1 VRFEVCR
8 SGRAWTYYACLLT
21 GLAVGGAFGAPAAHA
36 AVGATP
42 GSFQVSQTGAATYS
56 IPIWVPPGPRGM
68 QPNIALTYNSSAG
81 IGPLGIGWSISGLS
95 SIYRCQRT
103 YAQDGAAAP
112 VTLTV
117 SDAFCIDGKRLQLV
131 SGIYGEAGSTYQ
143 TEIADFSNVTAYGTA
158 GSGPAYFVVQTADG
172 HTYTY
177 GSGGNSQVIA
187 SGTSPGTA
195 LSWQLSQES
204 DRAGNTVMNIG
215 YSTTNA
221 TGVVVPSTISW
232 SPTVYQSS
240 SFNYTMY
247 LNYGANVAQS
257 STSGYEAG
265 TPISDSNLLASITV
279 SSSGTTVRNYVLSYE
294 LSPTTSREELTQ
306 VQECANA
313 GATNCLAP
321 TTITYQSGAIGV
333 STSSSSLNMGSTQ
346 ALIANYDL
354 NGDGYRDVVFQNS
367 AGTWYVA
374 FGSASG
380 YGTPVSTGVTTP
392 LLLSYG
398 QGYLLIGDL
407 LGKGSAGFMA
417 SNGGTWWYYTWNGSG
432 FSGASTG
439 VAVDTAASSFA
450 LADTDGDG
458 LPDLVSLELN
468 PGGVEEAVVYIRR
481 NTGNYSGVSFG
492 APSMAYTNTSS
503 TDPLTGGLLRNAD
516 WNQAGPLSRLDF
528 NGDGR
533 DDLSLEL
540 TYRDAV
546 DKVTLHSKYEL
557 LAAGAT
563 FQAVS
568 YSSAASNPV
577 FLDWNDD
584 GCTDYLEGNT
594 LFISACNGSAA
605 VTTNLGY
612 TPLLAMDWDGDGRK
626 DLIYQSGG
634 VLYVQLS
641 DGQGLAAAFSTG
653 ISYNSAAAYFAYDVN
668 GDGLD
673 DLVTWTGSTL
683 SYNPHNG
690 GGVLPDLLSKVT
702 DGYGNWASPSY
713 GALPLAANTA
723 FFPRTDA
730 VEGYS
735 NYIGPQYIVES
746 VTFNDPST
754 ASGTY
759 LQQHTYTSA
768 WMNRQGRGFAGFES
782 HQFGDSRNNVYHTD
796 SYQLAFPYTG
806 MQTAGISTQNG
817 NASLPISSDVRTLTN
832 TVINSTAG
840 SASVFPWV
848 QNDTLTNYDVSG
860 PANGQPNRTQST
872 NYNYDI
878 YGNATSVQTTVTDNT
893 SPPPQNF
900 WETSTTN
907 TMDVDKTHWCLRLI
921 SNSVVTY
928 SAASDA
934 AVPSRTLQ
942 YTPDTVNCRN
952 SGIVTEWGNANYSV
966 SESFLFDNFGNINSD
981 TVTGENMAPRVTLVN
996 WGTTGQFPMSMTDPS
1011 GATTTY
1017 NYNFG
1022 NGLITG
1028 QTNPNNESTTWGY
1041 DGFGR
1046 ESLET
1051 RPDLTS
1057 TVLSYNDCSSSDGC
1071 PLSAH
1076 ALTLVQTI
1084 KNYDGTTQSSGT
1096 TYYDSLERLLVSNVP
1111 LLSGSSRREN
1121 RYDSLG
1127 NIKASYAPCTWAGIS
1142 SVCPYA
1148 ATTTFDVLNR
1158 PTEVQRPVSETNSM
1172 SVPTFFTYQGRST
1185 TITDANGHSRVVVKD
1200 VNGRLRVATDSLG
1213 YSVTTGY
1220 DAAGNRMSVS
1230 DSLGNTLWSG
1240 SYVYGLQAFL
1250 TSSTDP
1256 DRGGYTYSVDALG
1269 ERTGWSDSNH
1279 QSFAESYDALS
1290 RPLTRAEPD
1299 LFTQWIWGNSPASH
1313 NVGRLVS
1320 ACTGTGG
1327 SCNAN
1332 GYAESETYDSDG
1344 RPSQRSITMPST
1356 GTYNYAMTYDGNTGL
1371 ISALTYPT
1379 STSGSALQLQ
1389 YVYQNGI
1396 QSSVVANVPDTP
1408 PVTVTVT
1415 VWQANS
1421 TDAAGRIT
1429 QETLGN
1435 GVVTNRAFDAV
1446 TGTLASVQS
1455 GVGGGAGVQN
1465 LGFLYDYVGNVTQRQ
1480 NNNLGLNE
1488 NFEFDND
1495 DRLSTSTLNGQEN
1508 LSIAYDPKGN
1518 IASRSDVAG
1527 GGTWTYDPVHIH
1539 AVTQAGSSSFAYAYD
1554 ANGNATQRQGNSIQ
1568 WSSYNYPTAISAG
1581 AGATAETAFL
1591 SYGPGRQKY
1600 QQIYTGNGITETTQ
1614 YIGNLLELVTACG
1627 TADYRHYIYA
1637 NGRAVAVYSRKGS
1650 GTNTFSYLLTDHQGS
1665 VETIA
1670 NSSGA
1675 ALVGESFTA
1684 YGSRRSATSWS
1695 GAPTSGELT
1704 TAAGITR
1711 QGYTFQTQL
1720 GLWMGLN
1727 HMNGRVQDSIT
1738 GRFLSA
1744 DPHIPD
1750 PSNPQDYNRYT
1761 YVRNNPLSYVDPS
1774 GFYAECVG
1782 IYAPGEGEVIENPDG
1797 SFEVDIPSGGFYS
1810 QICFDSPDGDPS
1822 TPGAPP
1828 VYTPPSHTAPPSP
1841 SRGPQQRPPVGPGA
1855 PPPRTNQPQ
1864 GGHDYQTQNPIC
1876 QRALTPQEQSDL
1888 ISRFTVPNVYTQGQ
1902 PKTPGT
1908 YMVANGW
1915 GIPGGWVNTTFT
1927 QDGLAGTNATTPFH
1941 VFTGVV
1947 TRGIVNSSGGA
1958 YMVTHGTGGYSSLPQ
1973 SPSPYES
1980 SETGFSVDI
1989 GGLLDAI
1996 NDLTG
2001 PPVFNAVD
2009 QAAAAYAQANFPGC

>member
-1 VRFEVCR
+1 MGRC
-8 SGRAWTYYACLLT
+8 GRAWAYYACLLT
-21 GLAVGGAFGAPAAHA
+21 SLAVGGALSAPAVQA
-36 AVGATP
+36 AVGRTP
-42 GSFQVSQTGAATYS
+42 GTFQVSQTGSAIYS
-56 IPIWVPPGPRGM
+56 IPIWVPPGPNGM
-68 QPNIALTYNSSAG
+68 QPNIALTYNSRAG

-95 SIYRCQRT
+95 SIYRCPRT

-112 VTLTV
+112 VTLTI

-158 GSGPAYFVVQTADG
+158 GNGPAYFVVQTADG

-177 GSGGNSQVIA
+177 GSGGSSQVIA

-221 TGVVVPSTISW
+221 TGVVVPSTIFW

-240 SFNYTMY
+240 SYNYRMDLT
-247 LNYGANVAQS
+247 YGANVTQS
-257 STSGYEAG
+257 STSGYVAG
-265 TPISDSNLLASITV
+265 TPISDANLLASITV
-279 SSSGTTVRNYVLSYE
+279 SSSGTTVRKYVLSYA

-306 VQECANA
+306 VQECADA
-313 GATNCLAP
+313 GATNCLSP
-321 TTITYQSGAIGV
+321 TSIAYQNGAIGV

-392 LLLSYG
+392 LLLAYG

-730 VEGYS
+730 VAGYS

-782 HQFGDSRNNVYHTD
+782 HQFSDSRNNVYHTD

-840 SASVFPWV
+840 SESFFPWV

-872 NYNYDI
+872 NYTYDI
-878 YGNATSVQTTVTDNT
+878 YGNALTVETTVTDNT
-893 SPPPQNF
+893 SPSQNF
-900 WETSTTN
+900 WKTSTTN
-907 TMDVDKTHWCLRLI
+907 TMDVDKTHWCLRLM
-921 SNSVVTY
+921 SNSVVNY
-928 SAASDA
+928 SAQSDA

-1011 GATTTY
+1011 GAITTY
-1017 NYNFG
+1017 NYDFG
-1022 NGLITG
+1022 KGLIIS
-1028 QTNPNNESTTWGY
+1028 QTNPNNEVTSWSY

-1046 ESLET
+1046 KSLEV
-1051 RPDLTS
+1051 RPDHTS
-1057 TVLSYNDCSSSDGC
+1057 TVLSYNDCSSSGGC
-1071 PLSAH
+1071 PLTPH
-1076 ALTLVQTI
+1076 TLALAKSIANV
-1084 KNYDGTTQSSGT
+1084 DGTTQSSGT
-1096 TYYDSLERLLVSNVP
+1096 TYYDSLERPLVANVP
-1111 LLSGSSRREN
+1111 LLSGSSRREQ

-1142 SVCPYA
+1142 TACPYA
-1148 ATTTFDVLNR
+1148 ATSTFDVLNR
-1158 PTEVQRPVSETNSM
+1158 PTEVQRPVSETNGTL
-1172 SVPTFFTYQGRST
+1172 VTTLFAHQGRT
-1185 TITDANGHSRVVVKD
+1185 TTVTDANGHSRVVVND
-1200 VNGRLRVATDSLG
+1200 VNGRLRVATDPLG
-1213 YSVTTGY
+1213 YTVTTGY
-1220 DAAGNRMSVS
+1220 DAAGSRVSAS

-1240 SYVYGLQAFL
+1240 SYAYGLQPFL
-1250 TSSTDP
+1250 IASTDL
-1256 DRGGYTYSVDALG
+1256 DRGSYNYTVDALG
-1269 ERTGWSDSNH
+1269 ERIGWSDSK
-1279 QSFAESYDALS
+1279 QQAFTETYDALS
-1290 RPLTRAEPD
+1290 RPLTRTEPD
-1299 LFTQWIWGNSPASH
+1299 LFTQWTWGNSAASH
-1313 NVGRLVS
+1313 NVGRLLS
-1320 ACTGTGG
+1320 ACTGTGS

-1332 GYAESETYDSDG
+1332 GYAESEAYDSDG
-1344 RPSQRSITMPST
+1344 RLSQRSITMPST
-1356 GTYNYAMTYDGNTGL
+1356 GTFNYGMTYDGNTGL
-1371 ISALTYPT
+1371 ISTLTYPT
-1379 STSGSALQLQ
+1379 STSGYALQLQ
-1389 YVYQNGI
+1389 YAYQNGI
-1396 QSSVVANVPDTP
+1396 LSL
-1408 PVTVTVT
+1408 VTDVTDSPNVT
-1415 VWQANS
+1415 VWQANG

-1435 GVVTNRAFDAV
+1435 GVVTTRAFDAA

-1455 GVGGGAGVQN
+1455 GLSGGAGVQN

-1480 NNNLGLNE
+1480 NNNLGLTE
-1488 NFEFDND
+1488 DFYYDED
-1495 DRLSTSTLNGQEN
+1495 DRLSTSQLNGTQN

-1518 IASRSDVAG
+1518 ITSRSDIAA
-1527 GGTWTYDPVHIH
+1527 GGTWNYDPAHIH
-1539 AVTQAGSSSFAYAYD
+1539 AVTQAGSASFVYAYD
-1554 ANGNATQRQGNSIQ
+1554 ANGNAFQRQGNSIQ

-1581 AGATAETAFL
+1581 TGATAETAFL
-1591 SYGPGRQKY
+1591 SYGPGRQKF
-1600 QQIYTGNGITETTQ
+1600 QQVYTGNGITETTQ
-1614 YIGNLLELVTACG
+1614 YIDNLLELVTACG
-1627 TADYRHYIYA
+1627 IADYRHYIYA
-1637 NGRAVAVYSRKGS
+1637 NGRAVAVYSRKSS

-1675 ALVGESFTA
+1675 AVVGENFTA
-1684 YGSRRSATSWS
+1684 YGSPRNPTTWS
-1695 GAPTSGELT
+1695 GAATSSELT

-1720 GLWMGLN
+1720 GLWMGMN

-1750 PSNPQDYNRYT
+1750 PANPQDFNRYA
-1761 YVRNNPLSYVDPS
+1761 YVRNNPLSYIDPS
-1774 GFYAECVG
+1774 GFYSECFSLN
-1782 IYAPGEGEVIENPDG
+1782 APGEGDVIENPDG
-1797 SFEVDIPSGGFYS
+1797 SFEVDIPSGGFS
-1810 QICFDSPDGDPS
+1810 TQICINTPDINPT
-1822 TPGAPP
+1822 TPGGVPGD
-1828 VYTPPSHTAPPSP
+1828 TPSGHTAFPPGSG
-1841 SRGPQQRPPVGPGA
+1841 RGPQQRPPVGPGT
-1855 PPPRTNQPQ
+1855 PPNRVNQPQ
-1864 GGHDYQTQNPIC
+1864 GNQPTSEVTITAQRPQPFSYYTCMSFGTGCDPSIHDPLPCITAFLFSG
-1876 QRALTPQEQSDL
+1876 REGDAT
-1888 ISRFTVPNVYTQGQ
+1888 
-1902 PKTPGT
+1902 
-1908 YMVANGW
+1908 W
-1915 GIPGGWVNTTFT
+1915 GG
-1927 QDGLAGTNATTPFH
+1927 GLAGTISDYNLSTGQIDFGTLGEGWAGGEGGVLGAAATHSLMTGQSGF
-1941 VFTGVV
+1941 FTFAGTGVSAGPLAGGQLGTYV
-1947 TRGIVNSSGGA
+1947 ERNGSGVYVEGHGGLAAGGA
-1958 YMVTHGTGGYSSLPQ
+1958 G
-1973 SPSPYES
+1973 
-1980 SETGFSVDI
+1980 I
-1989 GGLLDAI
+1989 GMTSC
-1996 NDLTG
+1996 N
-2001 PPVFNAVD
+2001 
-2009 QAAAAYAQANFPGC
+2009 